1 MKVAGVP
8 SEFNPFHHGH
18 EYLLRAVRARL
29 GEDTAIV
36 CAMSGNFAQRGECAL
51 YRKHARAEAAVRCG
65 ADLVLELP
73 LPWALSSA
81 EGFGQGMTEVLS
93 ATGIIT
99 HLCFGS
105 ESGDAGAL
113 GEAAEVLLR
122 PEIDMLIRC
131 ALQSGVSYAAARQQA
146 CEALSPGAGELLT
159 RPNDILGIEYIKA
172 LEKTNS
178 AMEAGTISRVGARH
192 DGTGDGVFQSA
203 KERRRRCAAGEDI
216 SPLLPGSAAAVFR
229 REAEHGR
236 GPVTMETLETA
247 LLSRLRMLPPEV
259 FDALPDASEGLGRRL
274 YTAVRE
280 GGSLAAVLDAAKTKR
295 YAASRLRRMLL
306 CACLGLRAGDRDGG
320 VPYLKV
326 LALSSRGR
334 ALLREMRG
342 AARLPVL
349 TKPAAVTALSARA
362 RRIFSLEADAGDL
375 YALGYQNPEQRRA
388 GCDWRETPFVGYSRH
403 S

>member
-8 SEFNPFHHGH
+8 SEFNPFHRGH

-81 EGFGQGMTEVLS
+81 EGFGQGMVEVLD
-93 ATGIIT
+93 ATGVVT

-105 ESGDAGAL
+105 ESGDTGAL
-113 GEAAEVLLR
+113 GEAAEILLR
-122 PEIDMLIRC
+122 PEMDPLIRS
-131 ALQSGVSYAAARQQA
+131 ALQSGISYASARQQA
-146 CEALSPGAGELLT
+146 CETLSPGAGELLT
-159 RPNDILGIEYIKA
+159 RPNDILGVEYIKA
-172 LEKTNS
+172 LKKTNS
-178 AMEAGTISRVGARH
+178 TMKAVAIPRVGVQH
-192 DGTGDGVFQSA
+192 DGAEDGVFLSA
-203 KERRRRCAAGEDI
+203 KELRRRCAAGEDVF
-216 SPLLPGSAAAVFR
+216 PLLPENAAAVFR
-229 REAEHGR
+229 REAEAGR
-236 GPVTMETLETA
+236 GPVTMEALEMA

-274 YTAVRE
+274 YAAARE
-280 GGSLAAVLDAAKTKR
+280 GGSLDAVLDAAKTKR
-295 YAASRLRRMLL
+295 YAAARLRRMLL

-320 VPYLKV
+320 MPYLKV
-326 LALSSRGR
+326 LALSPRGR
-334 ALLREMRG
+334 ALLRQMRG

-362 RRIFSLEADAGDL
+362 RRIFSLESDACDL
-375 YALGYQNPEQRRA
+375 YALGYQNPERRRA
-388 GCDWRETPFVGYSRH
+388 GCDWREPPFVG
-403 S
+403 